1 MKYKEQCINPNA
13 TSSSKYTSYWQL
25 FFRNGIM
32 QSTIAQK
39 TNYNKCILLFAAEL
53 QQCQW
58 NQVSIPYNDRG
69 YHNRL
74 QKSLDDC

>member
-1 MKYKEQCINPNA
+1 MHQPKCYQQQQIHIILAAIFQK
-13 TSSSKYTSYWQL
+13 WD
-25 FFRNGIM
+25 M

-39 TNYNKCILLFAAEL
+39 TNCNNCILLFAAEL

-58 NQVSIPYNDRG
+58 NQVSIPYNVRG

-74 QKSLDDC
+74 QKSLDDS